1 MVPVVWY
8 GFSVPCVMDI
18 ISPDDV
24 LSSVAS
30 VCLCVTARLQEN
42 DFSRKLLKVSIK
54 SIITAQESCRLTL

>member
-18 ISPDDV
+18 ISSDDV
-24 LSSVAS
+24 LYSVAS

-42 DFSRKLLKVSIK
+42 DFSRKLL
-54 SIITAQESCRLTL
+54 